1 MKGNVPMIVWQDH
14 GPISIATINRPERRN
29 ALNEAL
35 CGDLVDGLA
44 SRGGSRCVILTGEGT
59 AFCAGADL
67 VTRFDGEG
75 VRDTF
80 RPAFT
85 ALLDAMG
92 MFPGVIIA
100 AINGPA
106 LGAGTQLAVGC
117 DLRVA
122 GPDVVMG
129 IPAVNIGLM
138 LDPSNVERLVATIGM
153 ASAKELL
160 LTGERIDPE
169 TAKSI
174 GLVHRL
180 ADDPV
185 AAALAWAEN
194 ISTKAPLSVAGHKQL
209 VHLAAGI
216 RPLARGEDPATI
228 AEDYVDAAF
237 TSDDVAEG
245 LAAFAE
251 KRRPTFTGR

>member
-1 MKGNVPMIVWQDH
+1 MIVWQDQ
-14 GPISIATINRPERRN
+14 GSISIATISRPERRN

-35 CGDLVDGLA
+35 CAEFAAGL
-44 SRGGSRCVILTGEGT
+44 SDRSDTRCVVLTGEGT

-75 VRDTF
+75 VRDSF

-85 ALLDAMG
+85 ALLEAMG

-122 GPDVVMG
+122 GPMTQMG

-138 LDPSNVERLVATIGM
+138 LDPSNVERLVATVGM

-160 LTGERIDPE
+160 LTGERIGPE
-169 TAKSI
+169 AAKGI
-174 GLVHRL
+174 GLVHRI

-185 AAALAWAEN
+185 AEAVTWAEL
-194 ISTKAPLSVAGHKQL
+194 IATKAPLSVSGHKQL
-209 VHLAAGI
+209 IHLASGLRPLAAG
-216 RPLARGEDPATI
+216 ED
-228 AEDYVDAAF
+228 AETVAERYVDAAF
-237 TSDDVAEG
+237 ESADVREG
-245 LAAFAE
+245 LAAFAD
-251 KRRPTFTGR
+251 KRRPQFNGD